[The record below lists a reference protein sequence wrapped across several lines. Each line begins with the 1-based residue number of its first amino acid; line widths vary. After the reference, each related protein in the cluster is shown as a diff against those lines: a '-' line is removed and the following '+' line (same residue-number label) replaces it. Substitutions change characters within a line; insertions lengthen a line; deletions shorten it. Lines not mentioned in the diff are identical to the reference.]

1 MSSDKI
7 EITDEM
13 LENFGAKPKAV
24 KADAELDK
32 VWADPNLTE
41 ENLTNASAASAKEE
55 ETVMKQSGKTVVD
68 FSEKTSKKKF
78 SLGKLVIIIFVVLIV
93 GLCAFGVW
101 NRWFRADDAKD
112 IVSKWQIDGTDKIVN
127 IDKKKIYL
135 GENATYD
142 YTIDTFSK
150 IIYIQIG
157 NMKGKCHYRFSWDRC
172 QLAFIENAGDNA
184 ISTAFSDI
192 KWAWDNATCNMSG
205 VSLSPAYTKS
215 GDRDTSNTGIDE
227 ILNNGQQDSVL
238 LDKLSTKKS
247 DE

>member
-13 LENFGAKPKAV
+13 LENFGAKPKQV
-24 KADAELDK
+24 KADSELEE
-32 VWADPNLTE
+32 VWTDPNLTE
-41 ENLTNASAASAKEE
+41 ENLTSASEASAKEE
-55 ETVMKQSGKTVVD
+55 ESVIKESGKTLVD
-68 FSEKTSKKKF
+68 FTEKKKRKRF
-78 SLGKLVIIIFVVLIV
+78 PLGKFILGLIIVLVV
-93 GLCAFGVW
+93 GLCAFGIW
-101 NRWFRADDAKD
+101 NRWLRADDAKD
-112 IVSKWQIDGTDKIVN
+112 IVSSWQIDGTDKVVN

-135 GENATYD
+135 GENATYE

-157 NMKGKCHYRFSWDRC
+157 NMKGQCHYRFSWDRC

-184 ISTAFSDI
+184 VATAFDDI
-192 KWAWDNATCNMSG
+192 KWTWDSLTCNMNG
-205 VSLSPAYTKS
+205 VTLSPAYTKS
-215 GDRDTSNTGIDE
+215 GDRDTSNTGIDK
-227 ILNNGQQDSVL
+227 ILDDGHKDSIL